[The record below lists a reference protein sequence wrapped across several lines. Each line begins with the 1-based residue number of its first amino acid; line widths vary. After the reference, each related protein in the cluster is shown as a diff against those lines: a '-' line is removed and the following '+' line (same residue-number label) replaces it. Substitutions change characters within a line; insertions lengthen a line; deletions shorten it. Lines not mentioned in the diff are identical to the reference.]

1 MKIKRY
7 FAADTRKALRMVRDD
22 LGPDAI
28 IISNRA
34 VDDGVEILAAEDFEE
49 ELASKGVVDTRSAVE
64 ITDAAPTATRE
75 EKAAPKETAA
85 PAPAPAETEKEK
97 EKEKKAVPHDAVM
110 TSDAILKALKK
121 KPAAKTVGKNTDESE
136 LIANM
141 RDELARLRG
150 MMENQFSVLSQGQW
164 SQHSPIRNN
173 LVQQLT
179 RIGLSST
186 LATRLVGGLSN
197 AEQMTPE
204 VATREVL
211 ALLTRQIRISKQSI
225 LAHRGAVAMIGPAGA
240 GKTTTIA
247 KITSQFVRKHGN
259 KNIILLSADNHRI
272 GAHEQLLAYGELFDV
287 PVLKAH
293 EPQEIRQIIQAV
305 GGSSLV
311 LIDTGSL
318 TRKDLQAPQNMPTL
332 QADLGIQNY
341 LVLPATNQTPVLEKL
356 VESFRGRP
364 VAGAIITK
372 VDEALNLGGA
382 LTAVING
389 ELPVACWSD
398 GLDVNSHLYQATAKH
413 LVAKAVTMVNRQT
426 VAGST
431 PVPPAK
437 ATESAAGPRVS
448 Q

>member
-64 ITDAAPTATRE
+64 ITDAAPAATRE

-85 PAPAPAETEKEK
+85 PAPA
-97 EKEKKAVPHDAVM
+97 EKEKKAAPSDAVM

-121 KPAAKTVGKNTDESE
+121 KPAAKTAGKNVDAGESE

-186 LATRLVGGLSN
+186 LATRLVGSLPN

-356 VESFRGRP
+356 VESFRGQP

-426 VAGST
+426 VVGST
-431 PVPPAK
+431 PVPPARTTK
-437 ATESAAGPRVS
+437 SAAARPRVS

>member
-22 LGPDAI
+22 LGPDAL
-28 IISNRA
+28 IISNRS
-34 VDDGVEILAAEDFEE
+34 VDDGVEILAAEDFDE
-49 ELASKGVVDTRSAVE
+49 ELAAKGVVDTRDAVE
-64 ITDAAPTATRE
+64 ITDATVEPRPP
-75 EKAAPKETAA
+75 AAPDRET
-85 PAPAPAETEKEK
+85 APAEAKPQAAATTPKPDD
-97 EKEKKAVPHDAVM
+97 VV
-110 TSDAILKALKK
+110 TSDVILKALKK
-121 KPAAKTVGKNTDESE
+121 KRPEPKKERSGESE
-136 LIANM
+136 LIATM

-150 MMENQFSVLSQGQW
+150 MMENQFSALSQGQW
-164 SQHSPIRNN
+164 SQHSPIRNE

-179 RIGLSST
+179 RIGLAPT
-186 LATRLVGGLSN
+186 LATRLVASIRH
-197 AEQMTPE
+197 AERLTPQL
-204 VATREVL
+204 ATREVL
-211 ALLTRQIRISKQSI
+211 ALLTKKIRINGQSI
-225 LAHRGAVAMIGPAGA
+225 LDQRGAVAMIGPAGA

-259 KNIILLSADNHRI
+259 ENIILLSADNHRI

-287 PVLKAH
+287 PVLRAR

-305 GGSSLV
+305 GSNSLV

-318 TRKDLQAPQNMPTL
+318 TREDLAAPERMPTM
-332 QADLGIQNY
+332 QADLGIRNY
-341 LVLPATNQTPVLEKL
+341 LVLPATNQTSVLEKL
-356 VESFRGRP
+356 VTTFRDQP
-364 VAGAIITK
+364 LAGAIITK

-382 LTAVING
+382 LTAVIDG

-426 VAGST
+426 PVKKAPTPPPGKRATEVGVT
-431 PVPPAK
+431 PV
-437 ATESAAGPRVS
+437 T

>member
-22 LGPDAI
+22 LGPDAL
-28 IISNRA
+28 IISNRS
-34 VDDGVEILAAEDFEE
+34 VDDGVEILAAEDFDE
-49 ELASKGVVDTRSAVE
+49 ELATKGVIDTRDAVE
-64 ITDAAPTATRE
+64 ITDATVEP
-75 EKAAPKETAA
+75 KAAAPSEQAA
-85 PAPAPAETEKEK
+85 PAAEKPKTEAGPKPDD
-97 EKEKKAVPHDAVM
+97 VV
-110 TSDAILKALKK
+110 TSDVILKALKK
-121 KPAAKTVGKNTDESE
+121 KKPEPKKNVGGESE

-150 MMENQFSVLSQGQW
+150 MMENQFSALSQGQW
-164 SQHSPIRNN
+164 SQHSPIRNE

-179 RIGLSST
+179 RIGLAPT
-186 LATRLVGGLSN
+186 LATKLVASIKN
-197 AEQMTPE
+197 AEQLTPQL
-204 VATREVL
+204 ATREVL
-211 ALLTRQIRISKQSI
+211 ALLTKKIRINAQSM
-225 LAHRGAVAMIGPAGA
+225 LDQRGAVAMIGPAGA

-259 KNIILLSADNHRI
+259 SNIILLSADNHRI

-287 PVLKAH
+287 PVLRAH

-305 GGSSLV
+305 GSNSLV

-318 TRKDLQAPQNMPTL
+318 TRADLAAPEKMPTM
-332 QADLGIQNY
+332 QSDLGIRNY
-341 LVLPATNQTPVLEKL
+341 LVLPATNQTSVLEKL
-356 VESFRGRP
+356 VNTFRQQP
-364 VAGAIITK
+364 IAGAIITK

-413 LVAKAVTMVNRQT
+413 LVAKAVTMVNRQSMMKKT
-426 VAGST
+426 APIPPTGKSAARAGTT
-431 PVPPAK
+431 PV
-437 ATESAAGPRVS
+437 T

>member
-7 FAADTRKALRMVRDD
+7 FAANTRKALRMVRDD

-28 IISNRA
+28 IISNRS

-49 ELASKGVVDTRSAVE
+49 ELANEGVIDTRGAVE
-64 ITDAAPTATRE
+64 ITDATPTPTTTQN
-75 EKAAPKETAA
+75 EKAAAEKTATPANKIENKGA
-85 PAPAPAETEKEK
+85 PRE
-97 EKEKKAVPHDAVM
+97 AVM

-121 KPAAKTVGKNTDESE
+121 KPAAKSAGKPAGESE

-186 LATRLVGGLSN
+186 LATKLVSSIKN

-211 ALLTRQIRISKQSI
+211 AMLTRQIRISNQSI
-225 LAHRGAVAMIGPAGA
+225 LSHRGAVAMIGPAGA

-259 KNIILLSADNHRI
+259 KHITLLSADNHRI

-293 EPQEIRQIIQAV
+293 EPQEIRQIIQAI
-305 GGSSLV
+305 GSSSLI

-356 VESFRGRP
+356 VESFRGQP
-364 VAGAIITK
+364 VAGAVITK
-372 VDEALNLGGA
+372 VDEALDLGGV
-382 LTAVING
+382 LTAVINNR
-389 ELPVACWSD
+389 LPVACWSD

-426 VAGST
+426 TVARSPGAHRAST
-431 PVPPAK
+431 KTPA
-437 ATESAAGPRVS
+437 AAGPRVS